1 MEIES
6 RKFEC
11 KHEIVRQG
19 MKTTV
24 EINDGNVQGL
34 AHAVEEVIPHT

>member
-1 MEIES
+1 MEIKWTKSDS

-24 EINDGNVQGL
+24 EINDGNRK
-34 AHAVEEVIPHT
+34 A